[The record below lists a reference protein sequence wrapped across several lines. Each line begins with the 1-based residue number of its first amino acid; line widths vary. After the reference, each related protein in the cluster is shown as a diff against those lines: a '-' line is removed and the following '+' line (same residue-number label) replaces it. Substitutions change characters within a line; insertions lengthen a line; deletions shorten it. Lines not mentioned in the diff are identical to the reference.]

1 MNCKACRIE
10 IEESE
15 TSGSWSAEARVHAET
30 CLPCRTVR
38 DEHLALRRLVGS
50 LETVAAPPDFDLHLR
65 ARLAATGVEDHHRLA
80 WLRLAPGIGSL
91 ARVAA
96 VLVLVIFVVV
106 AYRQVRM
113 NAPDT
118 MRSSEVAVNK
128 GAVNGADPNAGRGVA
143 APNSNRSEET
153 SATGNGAKAKNHFSE
168 APIATVGGT
177 SSNNNS
183 PRGLRNRMLI
193 PTATRDVAAPA
204 SDNQKIISS
213 DSAVYNPPPLIT
225 PTNIYNPA
233 VDPVPYIVL
242 PVRASAQPMTFF
254 LKGWDGASHPV
265 PLKTV
270 TFGSEKLIEQNAD
283 TRADASDVS
292 DIW

>member
-15 TSGSWSAEARVHAET
+15 TSGALSSEARVHAET
-30 CLPCRTVR
+30 CLPCRAVR

-50 LETVAAPPDFDLHLR
+50 LETVAAPPDFDLRLR
-65 ARLAATGVEDHHRLA
+65 ARLAAADVENHHRPA
-80 WLRLAPGIGSL
+80 WLRLAPGGVSL
-91 ARVAA
+91 VGVAVSLVLIILAA
-96 VLVLVIFVVV
+96 V
-106 AYRQVRM
+106 AYQRVRM

-118 MRSSEVAVNK
+118 MRPSEVAVNK
-128 GAVNGADPNAGRGVA
+128 GTVNVADPNAGRGVA
-143 APNSNRSEET
+143 MPNSNHPEET
-153 SATGNGAKAKNHFSE
+153 SATGNETKAQNHFSE

-177 SSNNNS
+177 SSNNS
-183 PRGLRNRMLI
+183 SRVLRNRMLS
-193 PTATRDVAAPA
+193 PAAMRDVTAPA

-254 LKGWDGASHPV
+254 LKGWDGASRPV

-270 TFGSEKLIEQNAD
+270 TFGSEKLFEQNAD
-283 TRADASDVS
+283 TRADASDTS